1 MRSDTRWS
9 QNTTPS
15 HRAGEPSIIIASDL
29 FKTTPVCPRSVVG
42 MAPTF
47 NGLSIGSADMATSLA
62 FYRRLGL
69 DIPAEADH
77 APHAEAVVDGGIR
90 LMWDCGPEFPPNP
103 GGPSLAFLCAGPE
116 EVDAV
121 HADLVAAGYTSKMA
135 PWDAEWGQRY
145 AVVLDAD
152 GYSVDLFAWMK

>member
-1 MRSDTRWS
+1 MRSDTRRS

-15 HRAGEPSIIIASDL
+15 HRDGKPSIITASDL
-29 FKTTPVCPRSVVG
+29 FKTTAMCARSVVG

-47 NGLSIGSADMATSLA
+47 NGISMGAGNMAASLA

-69 DIPAEADH
+69 DIPAEADN
-77 APHAEAVVDGGIR
+77 APHAEVEQAGVR
-90 LMWDCGPEFPPNP
+90 LMWDCAPEYPPTP
-103 GGPSLAFLCAGPE
+103 GGGSLAFLCASPA

-121 HADLVAAGYTSKMA
+121 HADLVSAGYTSERA

-152 GYSVDLFAWMK
+152 GYHVDLFAWIK